1 MSVPDPADIWEEVLA
16 WLRVAETD
24 QRVAVV
30 CLAVD
35 PPVLDAAAF
44 HCQQA
49 AEKILKGF
57 LVHAS
62 VDFGKTHDLERLG
75 RIVTTHFPV
84 VASLVAA
91 VKDWS
96 SWSIAYRYPDLAD
109 PEPVPAA
116 DEMSQALQSVARL
129 AEALRALGPPAPKP

>member
-1 MSVPDPADIWEEVLA
+1 MSAPDPADIWEEILA

-24 QRVAVV
+24 QRVVMV
-30 CLAVD
+30 CLASN
-35 PPVLDAAAF
+35 PPVLGAAAF

-49 AEKILKGF
+49 AEKLLKGF

-62 VDFGKTHDLERLG
+62 IDFGKTHDLERLG
-75 RIVTTHFPV
+75 RIVASHFPS

-91 VKDWS
+91 VEGWT

-109 PEPVPAA
+109 PDPVPSA
-116 DEMSQALQSVARL
+116 DELSQALQSIARL
-129 AEALRALGPPAPKP
+129 ADALKTLGPPAQKP